1 MLELCKTFFE
11 YLNSNGI
18 RYCHWKSNLNLD
30 KSLSGKTDLDILVA
44 PSSQNSFNQAIDA
57 FSIKKILTP
66 PGKQYP
72 DLEDYLGFDEAT
84 GAFIHLHVHYA
95 LVLGE
100 KFIKNHCLPLED
112 LFFRHLILA
121 PQGLWIPCPELEL
134 IVLVLRA
141 HMKTDLASLAKHQ
154 FNDCLMQ
161 SYSPFPDNIQQE
173 FLELIKC
180 SDLEKAR
187 SIYRESGLPLH
198 EEIVFGFIRELSEGC
213 LRARA
218 VARRKIQI
226 LYGLR
231 GYQRQNCLTAY
242 LKYCSR
248 YIQGIPLLSRFM
260 PSKKKTIWGGGRVF
274 ALVGA
279 DGSGKTTLA
288 KDLDAWLSWKIKV
301 RRTYHGIPKSAIF
314 KIGFRIVQQ
323 FEKQTLTRRLA
334 NALNAFL
341 WVLIARKRYVGSVQ
355 AHRFA
360 AAGELVLSDRFPLKD
375 FHAMSVPMDG
385 PRLSGAGGR
394 FSRCESVWYQKL
406 VYPHCIFVLRV
417 AFDELRKRKADLPLD
432 THMLKADAVN
442 SIAERKGIVIV
453 DANRSYEEV
462 LLQIKRMIW
471 QELPG
476 STTGNERLLREPDC

>member
-1 MLELCKTFFE
+1 MLELCKSFFE
-11 YLNSNGI
+11 YLNSNGV

-44 PSSQNSFNQAIDA
+44 PSSQHSLNQAIDA
-57 FSIKKILTP
+57 YGIKKLLNP
-66 PGKQYP
+66 PGKQFP
-72 DLEDYLGFDEAT
+72 DLEDYLGFDQET

-100 KFIKNHCLPLED
+100 KFIKNHHLPLEE
-112 LFFRHLILA
+112 FFLNHLILSS
-121 PQGLWIPCPELEL
+121 QGVWIPCPELEL

-141 HMKTDLASLAKHQ
+141 HMKTDLVSLAKHQ
-154 FNDCLMQ
+154 LKDCLGQ
-161 SYSPFPDNIQQE
+161 SHVPFPVNIQQE

-187 SIYRESGLPLH
+187 SIYRETGLPLH
-198 EEIVFGFIRELSEGC
+198 EEIIFGFIRELSEGT
-213 LRARA
+213 LHARA

-231 GYQRQNCLTAY
+231 GFQRQNCLVAY
-242 LKYCSR
+242 LKYSAQ
-248 YIQGIPLLSRFM
+248 YLQGVPPLSKIIS
-260 PSKKKTIWGGGRVF
+260 SKKKTIWGGGKVF

-279 DGSGKTTLA
+279 DGAGKSTLA
-288 KDLDAWLSWKIKV
+288 QDLNAWLSWKVRV
-301 RRTYHGIPKSAIF
+301 RRTYHGIPKSAIVQICF
-314 KIGFRIVQQ
+314 WVVQQ
-323 FEKQTLTRRLA
+323 LERQSLTRLS
-334 NALNAFL
+334 NALDALL
-341 WVLIARKRYVGSVQ
+341 WVFIARKRYVCSVQ

-360 AAGELVLSDRFPLKD
+360 AEGELVLSDRFPMKD
-375 FHAMSVPMDG
+375 FHNMSIPMDG

-394 FSRCESVWYQKL
+394 FAQCESVWYQKL

-442 SIAERKGIVIV
+442 SITERDGIVVV

-462 LLQIKRMIW
+462 LLQIKRLIW
-471 QELPG
+471 QELLV
-476 STTGNERLLREPDC
+476 STVGKGRLS